1 MPQSAILDDLVSGVQ
16 SALAPAGPHADGVAT
31 LSWIMFAAAGA
42 IFVAVIALLAAAIL
56 LPQERRR
63 WLASRGAVIAG
74 GIAFPV
80 VVLSALLV
88 YGLALAATLSRPDT
102 PDTLRIQVVGEQFWW
117 RVLYE
122 RDATR
127 EGTEEIVT
135 ANEIHIPTGRPIRFL
150 LTTRDV
156 IHSFWIPSLAGKLD
170 MIPGQTNSLVVSAER
185 PGVYRGQCA
194 EFCGGAHAL
203 MAFEVVAHAP
213 DAFAAWRTSQA
224 RPAAEPGDAVL
235 TRGRE
240 LFLAAGCGACH
251 TVRGTPAAGG
261 IGPDLTHVGGRRT
274 IAAGSFPNNQGTLA
288 GWIAD
293 SQHLKPSNGMP
304 SFTVFEGEELR
315 AVAAWLES
323 LK

>member
-1 MPQSAILDDLVSGVQ
+1 MPQSSILDDLVSGVQ
-16 SALAPAGPHADGVAT
+16 SALAPAGPHAGGVAT
-31 LSWIMFAAAGA
+31 LSWIMFVAAGI
-42 IFVAVIALLAAAIL
+42 IFVVVMALLAAAIL
-56 LPQERRR
+56 LPPERRR
-63 WLASRGAVIAG
+63 WLAGRRVVIAG
-74 GIAFPV
+74 GIVFPV

-102 PDTLRIQVVGEQFWW
+102 SDTLRIQVVGEQFWW
-117 RVLYE
+117 RVRYE
-122 RDATR
+122 PDATR
-127 EGTEEIVT
+127 ASSEEFVT
-135 ANEIHIPTGRPIRFL
+135 ANEIHVPTGRPIRFV

-213 DAFAAWRTSQA
+213 DAFDAWRAGQA
-224 RPAAEPGDAVL
+224 RPAAEPATPFL
-235 TRGRE
+235 ARGRD

-251 TVRGTPAAGG
+251 TVRGTAAAGT

-274 IAAGSFPNNQGTLA
+274 IAAGTFPNNQGTLA

-293 SQHLKPSNGMP
+293 SQHLKPSNKMP